1 VDRAPGGI
9 GRVLVATQVVEQSLD
24 LDAGVM
30 VTELAPVDLLIQR
43 AGRLHRHPG
52 RVRPSRFMTPEL
64 LVVSPDPVPEPKVGW
79 ARDPSLGGAA
89 FVYAPHILWLSARAL
104 FAARS
109 IAVPAGLRA
118 LVEAVYGPEAD
129 AVPPALSQAETQFL
143 GRSEAERGQARF
155 NLLDPAGG
163 YVAGS
168 GTWGSDVVMPVRLG
182 DEYVT
187 FRMAREEGGALVPFW
202 ADDDLARAW
211 ALSEIALRKSIPDG
225 ESMPPELGP
234 ALARLRVGWPKWQRE
249 IPLLLL
255 WAESDGGWTSC
266 ALRQNVCVPLSYTSR
281 AGLHRRGM

>member
-1 VDRAPGGI
+1 
-9 GRVLVATQVVEQSLD
+9 
-24 LDAGVM
+24 
-30 VTELAPVDLLIQR
+30 
-43 AGRLHRHPG
+43 
-52 RVRPSRFMTPEL
+52 MTPEL

-79 ARDPSLGGAA
+79 ARDPSLGGTA

-168 GTWGSDVVMPVRLG
+168 GTWGSDVVMPTRLG

-187 FRMAREEGGALVPFW
+187 FRMAREEG
-202 ADDDLARAW
+202 ARW
-211 ALSEIALRKSIPDG
+211 CPSGR
-225 ESMPPELGP
+225 
-234 ALARLRVGWPKWQRE
+234 
-249 IPLLLL
+249 
-255 WAESDGGWTSC
+255 TT
-266 ALRQNVCVPLSYTSR
+266 TSR
-281 AGLHRRGM
+281 APGLCLRSRCGRALPMGRACRRNWGLLSRVCG